1 MLVGW
6 KGISAAMILSAS
18 TAGIAQAQ
26 SSNQATAD
34 AVANALRASRSL
46 AGFRIE
52 IETTDGLATLTGV
65 VASPAQKAEAV
76 ARAQAATGVTGVVDH
91 LTVATTTEGVQPAQY
106 QVAHGGGGL
115 FHQGAVG
122 NLVNGGFA
130 DGTVPPDAAGMVA
143 GAGTGAGAGVGA
155 ADAAG
160 LAGDPNA
167 PLPEGPAVMEGAMRT
182 TTARYPN
189 YAWPSY
195 APYPN
200 FSAVGYPLT
209 YPWQAWPNIG
219 PFYPYPE
226 PPLDWR
232 AVTANYKH
240 GVWYLKFRRNYTR
253 PFYFV
258 WPFADVFN
266 RNY

>member
-6 KGISAAMILSAS
+6 KGISAAMILSAA
-18 TAGIAQAQ
+18 TAGVAQAQ

-34 AVANALRASRSL
+34 AVANSLRASRSL
-46 AGFRIE
+46 AGIRIE

-65 VASPAQKAEAV
+65 VANPAQKAEAV
-76 ARAQAATGVTGVVDH
+76 ARAQRTAGVTGVVDH
-91 LTVATTTEGVQPAQY
+91 LSVAGAEGVQPVQY

-115 FHQGAVG
+115 FHHGAVG
-122 NLVNGGFA
+122 NLVDGGMP
-130 DGTVPPDAAGMVA
+130 DGSGMVGPM
-143 GAGTGAGAGVGA
+143 GAVTEGAGAAPA
-155 ADAAG
+155 AS
-160 LAGDPNA
+160 DPTA